1 MRVKITYSTEI
12 NDVMEEISNLFDFV
26 YDKNRVLNSQINSID
41 ALLETEEPKASLELM
56 NKMRETIA
64 KMDARLMD
72 LTMILEGYNNFKKDS
87 GGNDEISNGGSRMDS
102 ASDNSLPTQQ

>member
-1 MRVKITYSTEI
+1 LRVKITYSTEI
-12 NDVMEEISNLFDFV
+12 NDVMEEVSNLFAFV
-26 YDKNRVLNSQINSID
+26 YDKQKTLNAQINSID
-41 ALLETEEPKASLELM
+41 ALLETEDPRASLELM

-87 GGNDEISNGGSRMDS
+87 GGNNEIPNGGSRMDS
-102 ASDNSLPTQQ
+102 TSDNSLPTRE